1 MYATLN
7 VPAFFESAVV
17 FLLAAT
23 GVHIFFV
30 TLFGQLPRLV
40 GLALIAGYG
49 WFLYQGLPR

>member
-1 MYATLN
+1 

-23 GVHIFFV
+23 GVHILFV

-40 GLALIAGYG
+40 GLALIGGYG